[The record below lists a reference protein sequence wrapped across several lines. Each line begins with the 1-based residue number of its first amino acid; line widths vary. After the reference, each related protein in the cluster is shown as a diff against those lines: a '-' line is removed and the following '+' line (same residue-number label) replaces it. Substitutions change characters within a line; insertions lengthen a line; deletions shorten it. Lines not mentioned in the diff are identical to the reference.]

1 MSKAV
6 LITGGNLGSVA
17 ENLEAAREAISRE
30 VGVVERCSSV
40 LESEAWGFEAEERF
54 LNQVLVVAT
63 ALPPEQLLERCLQIE
78 RQLGR
83 VRRPGP
89 RYGSRTMDIDL
100 LFYDNRRQ
108 RPADDSPPADRRKG
122 FRAGAARRGTSRLR
136 APGAEENDPA
146 TAPRTAAGRK
156 SAGRGRHEKLTKNHY
171 LCFLFSD

>member
-100 LFYDNRRQ
+100 LFYDDRVVDSDRLIAERDFVLAPLEEVLPDYVHPVLKKTIRQLRRELLQ
-108 RPADDSPPADRRKG
+108 
-122 FRAGAARRGTSRLR
+122 AANP
-136 APGAEENDPA
+136 PGAD
-146 TAPRTAAGRK
+146 
-156 SAGRGRHEKLTKNHY
+156 SMKN
-171 LCFLFSD
+171 

>member
-83 VRRPGP
+83 GTVRARWISTCCSTTT
-89 RYGSRTMDIDL
+89 GSST
-100 LFYDNRRQ
+100 
-108 RPADDSPPADRRKG
+108 
-122 FRAGAARRGTSRLR
+122 
-136 APGAEENDPA
+136 A
-146 TAPRTAAGRK
+146 TG
-156 SAGRGRHEKLTKNHY
+156 
-171 LCFLFSD
+171 

>member
-100 LFYDNRRQ
+100 LFYDNRVVDSDRLTIPHPRIAERDFVLAPLEEVLPDYVHPVLKKTIRQ
-108 RPADDSPPADRRKG
+108 LRRELLQ
-122 FRAGAARRGTSRLR
+122 A
-136 APGAEENDPA
+136 
-146 TAPRTAAGRK
+146 
-156 SAGRGRHEKLTKNHY
+156 AGRGRHEKLTKNHY

>member
-89 RYGSRTMDIDL
+89 RPAVLRRSG
-100 LFYDNRRQ
+100 RRQ

-122 FRAGAARRGTSRLR
+122 FRAGAARGGTSRLR

-156 SAGRGRHEKLTKNHY
+156 SAGRGQHEKLTKNHY

>member
-17 ENLEAAREAISRE
+17 ENLGAAREAISRE

-100 LFYDNRRQ
+100 LFYDNRVVDSDRLTIPHPRIAERDFVLAPLEEVLPDYVHPVLKKTIRQ
-108 RPADDSPPADRRKG
+108 LRRELLQ
-122 FRAGAARRGTSRLR
+122 AANP
-136 APGAEENDPA
+136 PGAD
-146 TAPRTAAGRK
+146 GM
-156 SAGRGRHEKLTKNHY
+156 KN
-171 LCFLFSD
+171 

>member
-100 LFYDNRRQ
+100 LFYDNRVV
-108 RPADDSPPADRRKG
+108 DSDRLTIPHPADRRKG
-122 FRAGAARRGTSRLR
+122 FRAGAARGGTSRLR

-156 SAGRGRHEKLTKNHY
+156 SAGADGMKN
-171 LCFLFSD
+171 

>member
-40 LESEAWGFEAEERF
+40 LESEAWGFEAEEHF

-83 VRRPGP
+83 VRRAGP

-100 LFYDNRRQ
+100 LFYDDRVV
-108 RPADDSPPADRRKG
+108 DSDRRRFPTRGSPKG
-122 FRAGAARRGTSRLR
+122 ISCWRRSKRYFPTTCTR
-136 APGAEENDPA
+136 
-146 TAPRTAAGRK
+146 
-156 SAGRGRHEKLTKNHY
+156 Y
-171 LCFLFSD
+171 

>member
-83 VRRPGP
+83 VRRPG
-89 RYGSRTMDIDL
+89 
-100 LFYDNRRQ
+100 
-108 RPADDSPPADRRKG
+108 
-122 FRAGAARRGTSRLR
+122 RGTVR
-136 APGAEENDPA
+136 ARWISTCCSTTTGSSTA
-146 TAPRTAAGRK
+146 TG
-156 SAGRGRHEKLTKNHY
+156 
-171 LCFLFSD
+171 

>member
-63 ALPPEQLLERCLQIE
+63 ALPPEQLLERCQQIE

-100 LFYDNRRQ
+100 LFYDDRVVDSDRLTIPHPRIAPLEEVLPDYVHPVLKKTIRQLRRELLQ
-108 RPADDSPPADRRKG
+108 
-122 FRAGAARRGTSRLR
+122 AANP
-136 APGAEENDPA
+136 PGAD
-146 TAPRTAAGRK
+146 GM
-156 SAGRGRHEKLTKNHY
+156 KN
-171 LCFLFSD
+171 